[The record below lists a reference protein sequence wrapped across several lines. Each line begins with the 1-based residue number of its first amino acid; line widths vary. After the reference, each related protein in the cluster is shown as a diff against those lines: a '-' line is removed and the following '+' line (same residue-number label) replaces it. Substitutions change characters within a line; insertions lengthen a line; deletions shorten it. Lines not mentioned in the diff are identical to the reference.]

1 MATMIPFRRTAFTVL
16 TKTHIAPYTTRSSG
30 AAFLNTLDFLA
41 PSPSQPRSTQPTNS
55 SNFRPNNNNGGGNK
69 SSNREFLRT
78 SASAGGIL
86 DGLDLPL
93 SGNKSSTSGANTSS
107 PGNNHNHNNRN
118 ANGPSRGPARRP
130 LPGSAAGSNVS
141 SSSSNN
147 STNASSRLNNDK
159 RSPAPL
165 DRPRRDEE
173 IDCQWIQFVG
183 PEGSLGE
190 KRLSSVLKTIDRS
203 KFFLIEVDSNAQP
216 PICKLFSKKEL
227 YEKAKAAKQA
237 KKANDLSTKELQLN
251 WGTDAHDLE
260 HKLAK
265 FRAFLEKG
273 HRLEIQVNGKKGKT
287 TTQQERDLIM
297 ERIKN
302 EFEPVSKYVKQPE
315 WVKATTVTM
324 LLQGTPKKVEK
335 QKKQQQQGQVQQ

>member
-16 TKTHIAPYTTRSSG
+16 TKTHVAPYTTRSSG

-41 PSPSQPRSTQPTNS
+41 PTPSQPRSTNPSNS
-55 SNFRPNNNNGGGNK
+55 SNFRPNNNNGGNK
-69 SSNREFLRT
+69 SSNREFLRN
-78 SASAGGIL
+78 SGSINGIL
-86 DGLDLPL
+86 DGLNIPL
-93 SGNKSSTSGANTSS
+93 SGAGGNLSSS
-107 PGNNHNHNNRN
+107 PNHNHNNN
-118 ANGPSRGPARRP
+118 TRGPLKRP
-130 LPGSAAGSNVS
+130 LPGSAAGSKAAVPS
-141 SSSSNN
+141 SSTSINN
-147 STNASSRLNNDK
+147 TSRSKTNNEK
-159 RSPAPL
+159 RSQAPL

-173 IDCQWIQFVG
+173 IECHWIQFVG
-183 PEGSLGE
+183 PEGNEGE
-190 KRLSSVLKTIDRS
+190 KRLSSVLKTFDRS
-203 KFFLIEVDSNAQP
+203 KYFLIEVDSGAQP

-237 KKANDLSTKELQLN
+237 KKSNELSTKELQLN

-273 HRLEIQVNGKKGKT
+273 HRLEIQVNGKKGKST
-287 TTQQERDLIM
+287 TPQERGLIM

-335 QKKQQQQGQVQQ
+335 HKKKQEQQEQQQQQ

>member
-1 MATMIPFRRTAFTVL
+1 MIPFRRTAFTIL

-41 PSPSQPRSTQPTNS
+41 PAPSQARSTQPSNS
-55 SNFRPNNNNGGGNK
+55 TNFRPNNGGGNK
-69 SSNREFLRT
+69 SSNREFLRN
-78 SASAGGIL
+78 SASANGIL
-86 DGLDLPL
+86 DGLNIPL
-93 SGNKSSTSGANTSS
+93 SGSGASNLSSSQKTTS
-107 PGNNHNHNNRN
+107 PNHNNN
-118 ANGPSRGPARRP
+118 RGPLKRP
-130 LPGSAAGSNVS
+130 FPGSAVGSNTSAS
-141 SSSSNN
+141 SSSSHNTSRSNN
-147 STNASSRLNNDK
+147 SNDK
-159 RSPAPL
+159 RPPL

-183 PEGSLGE
+183 PEGNQGE
-190 KRLSSVLKTIDRS
+190 KRLSNVLKTFDRS
-203 KFFLIEVDSNAQP
+203 KYFLIEVDSGAQP

-237 KKANDLSTKELQLN
+237 KKANELSTKELQLN

-273 HRLEIQVNGKKGKT
+273 HRLEIQVNGKKGKST
-287 TTQQERDLIM
+287 TPQERELIM

-335 QKKQQQQGQVQQ
+335 QKKKQPQQQQEQQQQ

>member
-1 MATMIPFRRTAFTVL
+1 MATMIPFRRTAFTVI

-41 PSPSQPRSTQPTNS
+41 PAPSQPRSTQPTNS
-55 SNFRPNNNNGGGNK
+55 TNFRPNNGDK
-69 SSNREFLRT
+69 SSNREFLRN
-78 SASAGGIL
+78 SPSVGGIL
-86 DGLDLPL
+86 DGRDLPL
-93 SGNKSSTSGANTSS
+93 SGIKSSASGANASS
-107 PGNNHNHNNRN
+107 SSNHNNRN
-118 ANGPSRGPARRP
+118 VNGPSRGPLKRP
-130 LPGSAAGSNVS
+130 LLGSAAGSNTT

-147 STNASSRLNNDK
+147 NSNTSSRFNNDK
-159 RSPAPL
+159 RAPVPL

-183 PEGSLGE
+183 PEGNEGE
-190 KRLSSVLKTIDRS
+190 KRLMSVLKTFDRS
-203 KFFLIEVDSNAQP
+203 KYFLIEVDSGAQP

-237 KKANDLSTKELQLN
+237 KKANELSTKELQLN

-273 HRLEIQVNGKKGKT
+273 HRLEIQVNGKKGKST
-287 TTQQERDLIM
+287 TPPERDLIM

-335 QKKQQQQGQVQQ
+335 QKKKQQQQEQQQQ

>member
-1 MATMIPFRRTAFTVL
+1 MAAMIPFRRSAFTVL

-41 PSPSQPRSTQPTNS
+41 PSPSQPRSTQPTNT

-69 SSNREFLRT
+69 SSNREFLRNSAT
-78 SASAGGIL
+78 SRGIL

-93 SGNKSSTSGANTSS
+93 SGSKTSASGANA
-107 PGNNHNHNNRN
+107 GNNSNNNRN
-118 ANGPSRGPARRP
+118 ANGPSRGPVRRP
-130 LPGSAAGSNVS
+130 LPGSAVGSNAAS
-141 SSSSNN
+141 SSSKTN
-147 STNASSRLNNDK
+147 TNASSRFNNDK

-173 IDCQWIQFVG
+173 IDCQWIQFVS
-183 PEGSLGE
+183 PEGNLSE
-190 KRLSSVLKTIDRS
+190 KPLSSVLKTFDRS

-237 KKANDLSTKELQLN
+237 KKANELSTKELQLN

-273 HRLEIQVNGKKGKT
+273 HRLEIQVNGKKGKS

-324 LLQGTPKKVEK
+324 LLQGTPKKIEK
-335 QKKQQQQGQVQQ
+335 QKKKQNQEQVQQ

>member
-1 MATMIPFRRTAFTVL
+1 MTTMIPFRRTAFTIL
-16 TKTHIAPYTTRSSG
+16 TKTHVAPYTTRSSG

-41 PSPSQPRSTQPTNS
+41 PAPSQPRSTNPSNS
-55 SNFRPNNNNGGGNK
+55 SNFRPNNNNGGNR
-69 SSNREFLRT
+69 SSNREFLRNSGST
-78 SASAGGIL
+78 NGIL
-86 DGLDLPL
+86 DGLNISL
-93 SGNKSSTSGANTSS
+93 SGAGGNTSS
-107 PGNNHNHNNRN
+107 SPNHNNSN
-118 ANGPSRGPARRP
+118 RGPLKRP
-130 LPGSAAGSNVS
+130 LPGSAAGSKAAIPSS

-147 STNASSRLNNDK
+147 NTSRFNTNNEK

-183 PEGSLGE
+183 PEGNQGE
-190 KRLSSVLKTIDRS
+190 KRLSSVLKTFDRS
-203 KFFLIEVDSNAQP
+203 KYFLIEVDSGAQP

-237 KKANDLSTKELQLN
+237 KKANELSTKELQLN

-273 HRLEIQVNGKKGKT
+273 HRLEIQVNGKKGKST
-287 TTQQERDLIM
+287 TPQERELIM

-335 QKKQQQQGQVQQ
+335 QKKKKQEQQEQEQQQ

>member
-1 MATMIPFRRTAFTVL
+1 MIPFRRTAFTFL
-16 TKTHIAPYTTRSSG
+16 AKTHIAPYTTRSSG

-41 PSPSQPRSTQPTNS
+41 PAPSQPRSTQPSNS
-55 SNFRPNNNNGGGNK
+55 SNFRPQSNSNGGGGGNR
-69 SSNREFLRT
+69 SSNREFLRN
-78 SASAGGIL
+78 SAASSSSNSIL

-93 SGNKSSTSGANTSS
+93 SGNRSSASGSS
-107 PGNNHNHNNRN
+107 SS
-118 ANGPSRGPARRP
+118 ANGPKGLFKRAPP
-130 LPGSAAGSNVS
+130 AGSNTNQRNATNTNI
-141 SSSSNN
+141 NN
-147 STNASSRLNNDK
+147 ITNNKDK
-159 RSPAPL
+159 RAPL

-173 IDCQWIQFVG
+173 IDSQWIQFVSL
-183 PEGSLGE
+183 EGNQGE
-190 KRLSSVLKTIDRS
+190 KRLSSVLKTFDRS
-203 KFFLIEVDSNAQP
+203 KYFLMEVDSSAHP

-227 YEKAKAAKQA
+227 YEKAKAAKQN
-237 KKANDLSTKELQLN
+237 KKANELSTKELQLN

-273 HRLEIQVNGKKGKT
+273 HRLDIQVNGKKGKST
-287 TTQQERDLIM
+287 TPQERDAVM
-297 ERIKN
+297 ERIKA

-335 QKKQQQQGQVQQ
+335 QKKKQEQQQQQQQS